1 MKNFKRIKLFEEF
14 LNEAYMREE
23 FQKVMITR
31 RAELKDS
38 FITGPEYSTKDYWV
52 VLTRGTEETDVP
64 KELPVLNY
72 DKGTLEKLIEAGVI
86 REKQV
91 YNKLQARKKVSSKAE
106 FYKLHA
112 DSGYIVPSVLDAKD
126 IKDLNFPVVAKPDNE
141 HSGLGIKVFN
151 KVEDLEKEDLST
163 FSSFS
168 EKIEIEEEHRFFVWR
183 GEMIQWA
190 QRKPMDDETADIA
203 KKDPEKE
210 TNFAYILRNEQPSDE
225 IKKVITYFSEA
236 HSDLDFYA
244 IDLAET
250 KDGKIYVFEM
260 NSEPGA
266 LFGVM
271 SLVYRRIYEDW
282 YQKPI
287 SEDTI
292 KLLDEFREK
301 DIKANN
307 KQNPNWKVKQ

>member
-1 MKNFKRIKLFEEF
+1 MKNKILLYEEF
-14 LNEAYMREE
+14 LNEVYKGAE

-38 FITGPEYSTKDYWV
+38 FITGPNYSSKDYWV
-52 VLTRGTEETDVP
+52 ILTRGTEETEVP

-72 DKGTLEKLIEAGVI
+72 DRGTLEKLIDAGLI
-86 REKQV
+86 KERQV
-91 YNKLQARKKVSSKAE
+91 YNKLEARKKVSSKAE

-112 DSGYIVPSVLDAKD
+112 ESGFIVPSVLDPKK
-126 IKDLNFPVVAKPDNE
+126 IKDLNFPIVAKPDNE
-141 HSGLGIKVFN
+141 HSGLGIKVF
-151 KVEDLEKEDLST
+151 KSEEDLKDADLSE

-168 EKIEIEEEHRFFVWR
+168 EKIDIKEEHRFFVWR
-183 GEMIQWA
+183 GQMIQWT

-203 KKDPEKE
+203 KKDPNKE
-210 TNFAYILRNEQPSDE
+210 TNFSYILRNEQPSDE
-225 IKKVITYFSEA
+225 ILKVIQYFSEA

-244 IDLAET
+244 VDLAET

-271 SLVYRRIYEDW
+271 TIVYQKIYEDW
-282 YQKPI
+282 YKKPL
-287 SEDTI
+287 SEDTVS
-292 KLLDEFREK
+292 LLKEFRQK
-301 DIKANN
+301 DIEQNT
-307 KQNPNWKVKQ
+307 KQNSNWKVKK